1 MTATD
6 SRRSGPEGMRLYY
19 MIGAFLTWDQSIFT
33 YSRGMGIPTEVPTLI
48 FLIDHPEG
56 KVLFEIGLHRNMRG
70 RLLSAVI

>member
-6 SRRSGPEGMRLYY
+6 SRRSGSEGMRLYY

-33 YSRGMGIPTEVPTLI
+33 YSRGMGIPTEVPTPI

-56 KVLFEIGLHRNMRG
+56 RCCSRPACIETCGVGFYPQ
-70 RLLSAVI
+70 